1 MTPGRLLAGRF
12 ECDGI
17 ELGSGRMG
25 VVWSAVDKGTGR
37 DVAIKVLHPNLLVNP
52 LARERLKVEAG
63 VAAQLRHPSVV
74 EVLGLWED
82 EGQLLLVSERVH
94 GRSLADVQGPLDLDR
109 ALWVGLQVAEA
120 LHAAHTSTL
129 VHGDVRPGN
138 VLLGD
143 VGAKLFDFGLAAWV
157 ASLEPA
163 DAAHAATLRPGHT
176 APEVLDGA
184 PASVASDLYGLG
196 VVLVVALTGRLPF
209 SGESAF
215 ALMADQRSR
224 QIALTSVP
232 AGVAALVV
240 WLLQAEPDRRPGDAR
255 TVAIAIRR
263 LQRWPGHPLVIPMR
277 LVPPIRPRK
286 AWVVH
291 GIDPLTGA
299 RSLVRA
305 GLNRRAAYALSAR
318 LSLAGWEVDASRDGL
333 ELKDLAWIAAGAAA
347 GSFFVAPIGTLL
359 GAACALHWRRQGV
372 RPQLRSALPT
382 ITAKVPEELPADGS
396 EGGVTVGL
404 LLLGL
409 AASLVFW
416 PPAALPLALYLGVL
430 SVSAWRS
437 RQADP
442 AQLALTGRVETALA
456 EVEVLV
462 EQHRGDLDAQL
473 ALQGELNQ
481 LEKAWRM
488 DAAPPRQL
496 IDDIEAL
503 GCRARIGTGEHRPDE
518 PKGPVSS

>member
-1 MTPGRLLAGRF
+1 M
-12 ECDGI
+12 
-17 ELGSGRMG
+17 
-25 VVWSAVDKGTGR
+25 
-37 DVAIKVLHPNLLVNP
+37 
-52 LARERLKVEAG
+52 
-63 VAAQLRHPSVV
+63 
-74 EVLGLWED
+74 
-82 EGQLLLVSERVH
+82 
-94 GRSLADVQGPLDLDR
+94 
-109 ALWVGLQVAEA
+109 
-120 LHAAHTSTL
+120 
-129 VHGDVRPGN
+129 
-138 VLLGD
+138 
-143 VGAKLFDFGLAAWV
+143 
-157 ASLEPA
+157 
-163 DAAHAATLRPGHT
+163 
-176 APEVLDGA
+176 
-184 PASVASDLYGLG
+184 
-196 VVLVVALTGRLPF
+196 
-209 SGESAF
+209 
-215 ALMADQRSR
+215 
-224 QIALTSVP
+224 
-232 AGVAALVV
+232 
-240 WLLQAEPDRRPGDAR
+240 
-255 TVAIAIRR
+255 
-263 LQRWPGHPLVIPMR
+263 
-277 LVPPIRPRK
+277 
-286 AWVVH
+286 
-291 GIDPLTGA
+291 
-299 RSLVRA
+299 
-305 GLNRRAAYALSAR
+305 
-318 LSLAGWEVDASRDGL
+318 
-333 ELKDLAWIAAGAAA
+333 
-347 GSFFVAPIGTLL
+347 
-359 GAACALHWRRQGV
+359 